1 MKRLLMFL
9 VMLITL
15 SFVLRADNGFAPPF
29 INSKSERWA
38 DSMLSALSQEEKIAQ
53 LIMVAAWS
61 NKDSAHIKEV
71 ESLINDWHIGGLIFF
86 QGGPVRQALLTNH
99 YQSIS
104 KTPLLIGIDG
114 EWGVSMRLDST
125 IRYPR
130 QMTLAANPDDSAV
143 YRMGRQIARECK
155 RLGVHINFAPV
166 ADINSNPENP
176 VIGSRSFGDDR
187 ENVTLRSLMYMKG
200 MQDHGIMASG
210 KHFPG
215 HGDADMDSHHTLPL
229 IRRTREA
236 MDTVELYPFKKLI
249 DQGLSSM
256 MVAHLRI
263 PSLDPGTNFPST
275 LSKAI
280 ITDLLKQQMDFRG
293 LVFTDALNMKAVSE
307 TYKPGTV
314 ECLALL
320 AGNDILLYSEDVPKA
335 IRKIQ
340 EAVMEGKISQEEID
354 RRVKKVL
361 MAKHWS
367 GLDSFEPIDTT
378 DLISDLNSPDAYF
391 LQQELYEHSITILK
405 NENGILPLKNLEKS
419 RIAFVSVG
427 ALKNNDFQSALSEH
441 IRGDLYSI
449 EKDAP
454 SSAFQSLLDFLRN
467 YDLVIL
473 SLHGTTMRVQS
484 GYGITD
490 KSRQFIESVLRS
502 YKTVFVDFGNPYS
515 LSRFRSLEKATAVIL
530 GYEDFKAPMVAAAQ
544 LISGATTTDARL
556 PVAV

>member
-155 RLGVHINFAPV
+155 RLGIHINFAPV

-229 IRRTREA
+229 IRRTSAA

-263 PSLDPGTNFPST
+263 PSLDPGTDFPST

-307 TYKPGTV
+307 TYKPGNV

-405 NENGILPLKNLEKS
+405 NENGILPLKNLEK
-419 RIAFVSVG
+419 
-427 ALKNNDFQSALSEH
+427 
-441 IRGDLYSI
+441 
-449 EKDAP
+449 
-454 SSAFQSLLDFLRN
+454 
-467 YDLVIL
+467 
-473 SLHGTTMRVQS
+473 
-484 GYGITD
+484 
-490 KSRQFIESVLRS
+490 
-502 YKTVFVDFGNPYS
+502 
-515 LSRFRSLEKATAVIL
+515 
-530 GYEDFKAPMVAAAQ
+530 
-544 LISGATTTDARL
+544 
-556 PVAV
+556 